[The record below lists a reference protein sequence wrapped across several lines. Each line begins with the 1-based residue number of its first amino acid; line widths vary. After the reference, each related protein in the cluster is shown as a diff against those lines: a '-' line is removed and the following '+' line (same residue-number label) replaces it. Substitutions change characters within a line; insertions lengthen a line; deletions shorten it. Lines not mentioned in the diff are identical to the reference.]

1 MNYSEN
7 RYDTKDLSDE
17 DLLET
22 FKPASEVEGPKDIG
36 EFGEEELERLRQTG
50 IDLKAPDKAGTF
62 IQTNC
67 SILKCD
73 CEAHGIE
80 LLPITEALKK
90 YDGLKDYWWK
100 LVSTEKDSF
109 TREADQKLD
118 NGYFIRTLPGEKV
131 VYPLQTCLYIR
142 NENVAQRIHN
152 IVIAEEGSE
161 LHIITGCSTHPH
173 LTSGLHIGI
182 SEFFVKKGAKLIF
195 TMIHNWG
202 ENVYVRPRTGIRV
215 EEDGV
220 FLSNYI
226 SLRGVKS
233 VQTFPAATL
242 SGRNAL
248 ARFNSVIVAP
258 DGSDIDTGAKV
269 ILEAPGSRSEIISR
283 TISFGGR
290 VVARGHLVGLA
301 ADIKAHLEC
310 QGLILAENGVIHA
323 IPELEAH
330 VANVDMSHEAA
341 VGRIAQE
348 EIEYLMARGLG
359 EEEATSAIVRGFL
372 DVKIN
377 GLPPELDKELQEVVE
392 ECHKGM

>member
-1 MNYSEN
+1 MDYSEN

-22 FKPASEVEGPKDIG
+22 FKPASEVEGPKDVG

-80 LLPITEALKK
+80 LLPVTEALKK

-341 VGRIAQE
+341 VGRIARE
-348 EIEYLMARGLG
+348 EIEYLMARGLS